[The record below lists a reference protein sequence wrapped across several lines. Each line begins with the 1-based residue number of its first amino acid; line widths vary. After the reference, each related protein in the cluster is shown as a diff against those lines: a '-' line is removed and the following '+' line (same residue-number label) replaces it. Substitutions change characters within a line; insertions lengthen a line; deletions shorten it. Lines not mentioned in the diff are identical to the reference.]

1 MNEQND
7 EFDPRLEA
15 LFRSEHTHLPSEP
28 FSSKTLA
35 AIAAARRRALLT
47 RRLLQTAG
55 VIALIAL
62 SPQLIDASA
71 WLSTK
76 LDEAFELASAWLTTP
91 YGLVAAGLAALAVWW
106 VRGRLRTR
114 HWR

>member
-1 MNEQND
+1 MNEPND

-15 LFRSEHTHLPSEP
+15 LFRGEHVHLPAEP

-47 RRLLQTAG
+47 TRLLRAAG
-55 VIALIAL
+55 VMALIVV
-62 SPQLIDASA
+62 SPQLVDASV

-76 LDEAFELASAWLTTP
+76 LDEAFELVSAWLTTP

-106 VRGRLRTR
+106 ARGRVRARL
-114 HWR
+114 WR